1 MLELGVRHLPVM
13 QGGRLVGVLS
23 MRDVLNADV
32 YGGDGTGST
41 IGRVR

>member
-23 MRDVLNADV
+23 IRDLLGAE
-32 YGGDGTGST
+32 TSS
-41 IGRVR
+41 RRRQ